1 MEIKTNPEVEQLKQ
15 QLREIGKE
23 IGVICNKLRA
33 AGAADAIPDD
43 LLDQL
48 IS

>member
-1 MEIKTNPEVEQLKQ
+1 MDRMTNPEVEQLKQ

-33 AGAADAIPDD
+33 AGAADAIPDN

>member
-1 MEIKTNPEVEQLKQ
+1 MATVTNQEIEQLKQ

-23 IGVICNKLRA
+23 IRAICDKLRE

-43 LLDQL
+43 CLDQL
-48 IS
+48 TS

>member
-1 MEIKTNPEVEQLKQ
+1 MATSKNQEVEQLKQ

-48 IS
+48 TS

>member
-1 MEIKTNPEVEQLKQ
+1 MDSMTNQEVEQLKQ

>member
-1 MEIKTNPEVEQLKQ
+1 MDRMTNPEVEQLKQ

-23 IGVICNKLRA
+23 IGVICDKLRA

>member
-1 MEIKTNPEVEQLKQ
+1 MATSKNQEVEQLKQ

-23 IGVICNKLRA
+23 IAVICNKLRA

-48 IS
+48 TS